1 MKVIKR
7 ILKSS
12 WLLALAIAIL
22 IPFAA
27 YAQNRPRLPYEAAG
41 ACPFE
46 CCTYREWI
54 ANKTT
59 PIHRTRNNNS
69 PVVFTVNPRERVRGV
84 TGVVITTK
92 AGEIKITRS
101 IAIQD
106 YTGSQGT
113 NTSRTIQ
120 ARSGDIIYLLTPLG
134 EGAYKAWFKG
144 QVIVI
149 NAIDVMEANQAG
161 SAGAGGQIPSPT
173 NTWWVQIRNRQGQT
187 GWTDRPNNFDNKD
200 ACGAPVDSSI

>member
-1 MKVIKR
+1 M
-7 ILKSS
+7 
-12 WLLALAIAIL
+12 ALAIAII

-27 YAQNRPRLPYEAAG
+27 YAQTRPPLPYQDAG

-54 ANKTT
+54 ANKST

-69 PVVFTVNPRERVRGV
+69 PVVFTVNSRERVRAV

-92 AGEIKITRS
+92 AGEIRITRA

-134 EGAYKAWFKG
+134 EGSYKAWFKG
-144 QVIVI
+144 ELITI
-149 NAIDVMEANQAG
+149 NAGDVMEANQRG
-161 SAGAGGQIPSPT
+161 SAGSEIRIPATT
-173 NTWWVQIRNRQGQT
+173 NTWWVQIRNRQNQT
-187 GWTDRPNNFDNKD
+187 GWTDRPDNFDNKD
-200 ACGAPVDSSI
+200 ACGVPVNNSI

>member
-1 MKVIKR
+1 MKIGKI

-12 WLLALAIAIL
+12 WILALALAII
-22 IPFAA
+22 IPLAA
-27 YAQNRPRLPYEAAG
+27 YAQNSPPLPYEDAG

-59 PIHRTRNNNS
+59 PIHRTRNNSS
-69 PVVFTVNPRERVRGV
+69 PVVFTVNSRERVRGV

-113 NTSRTIQ
+113 NTARTIQ

-144 QVIVI
+144 KLIVI
-149 NAIDVMEANQAG
+149 NALDVMEANQRG
-161 SAGAGGQIPSPT
+161 SAGAGARIPAVT
-173 NTWWVQIRNRQGQT
+173 NTWWVQIRNTQGQS
-187 GWTDRPNNFDNKD
+187 GWTDRPGNFDNKD
-200 ACGAPVDSSI
+200 ACGAPVDNSI